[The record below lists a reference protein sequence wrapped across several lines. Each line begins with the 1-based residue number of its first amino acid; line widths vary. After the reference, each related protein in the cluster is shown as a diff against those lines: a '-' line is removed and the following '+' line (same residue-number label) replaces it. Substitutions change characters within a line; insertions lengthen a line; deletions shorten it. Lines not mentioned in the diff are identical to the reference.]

1 MTVGLPGTG
10 IGGLYYFVLVLLM
23 PFREACL
30 TLRGRSSVER
40 WKQVGGYW
48 CILLAIL
55 GVLWAESWLLEQF
68 VTWSKSM
75 PLLASTIGH
84 AEAAQSVMLRVGQ
97 FAAAGS
103 ILTLSAIVAF
113 AWMLHVAIRLGLIKR
128 QDRRAEVLAV
138 NEPSNSQRPR

>member
-23 PFREACL
+23 PFCEAYL

-55 GVLWAESWLLEQF
+55 GVLWAESWLLTQL
-68 VTWSKSM
+68 VAWAKAI
-75 PLLASTIGH
+75 PLLASSIGH
-84 AEAAQSVMLRVGQ
+84 ANAEQSIMLRVGQ

-103 ILTLSAIVAF
+103 ILTLGAIVVF
-113 AWMLHVAIRLGLIKR
+113 AWMLHAAMGLGLIKG
-128 QDRRAEVLAV
+128 QDRGALAV
-138 NEPSNSQRPR
+138 NEPSNPLSPR

>member
-10 IGGLYYFVLVLLM
+10 IGGLYYFVLVVLM
-23 PFREACL
+23 PFFEAYL

-55 GVLWAESWLLEQF
+55 GVLWAESWLLTQ
-68 VTWSKSM
+68 VVAWARGI

-84 AEAAQSVMLRVGQ
+84 ATAEQSITLRVGQ
-97 FAAAGS
+97 FAAVGS
-103 ILTLSAIVAF
+103 ILTLSAIIAF
-113 AWMLHVAIRLGLIKR
+113 AWMLHAAMQLGLIKE
-128 QDRRAEVLAV
+128 QDRSAGALAV
-138 NEPSNSQRPR
+138 TEPPNSQRPR

>member
-23 PFREACL
+23 PFREVYL

-40 WKQVGGYW
+40 WRQVAGYW

-55 GVLWAESWLLEQF
+55 GVLWAESWMLAQ
-68 VTWSKSM
+68 VVAWSESI
-75 PLLASTIGH
+75 PWLASFLGH
-84 AEAAQSVMLRVGQ
+84 ASAGQSMMLRVGQ

-103 ILTLSAIVAF
+103 ILTLSTIVAF
-113 AWMLHVAIRLGLIKR
+113 ASMLHAAIRLGLIKGP
-128 QDRRAEVLAV
+128 DRRAEAIAV
-138 NEPSNSQRPR
+138 KESSTPLRHR